1 MKDMSEFKE
10 RSASGLEENLKKAL
24 AELLILFLFG
34 EEEHYIGELSTLLE
48 KRSNGALSIVFPYAA
63 IYRLSQAR
71 YLKETEKKIAPD
83 GRLRQYYKIT
93 EEGRKHL
100 KKLLETYHVF
110 FQGVEKILSGGDQ
123 P

>member
-1 MKDMSEFKE
+1 MIIFKIWYKRQGKFVKDMSEFKE

-71 YLKETEKKIAPD
+71 YLKETEKKSHQMD
-83 GRLRQYYKIT
+83 GLGSIT
-93 EEGRKHL
+93 KL
-100 KKLLETYHVF
+100 QKK
-110 FQGVEKILSGGDQ
+110 GGSI
-123 P
+123 